1 MKGAAMIAEA
11 LKREGVDVVFCFP
24 QNPLIDAIADAGIRP
39 IVCRQERVGVNM
51 ADGYSRTSMA
61 LGSPPP
67 DPRGAPGALGSDR
80 LGVFV
85 MQYGP
90 GAENAYPG
98 VAQAFA
104 NGVPMLLLPG
114 ASDLRR
120 LDTLP
125 NYWASR
131 NFAGVTKWSATVPTA
146 DRIGH
151 LMRRAFYEMRTGRPG
166 PVLLEVP
173 HEIMAESL
181 DEPFDYRPAKPLK
194 TLGDPDDVREVAAV
208 LLRAEAPL
216 IHAGQG
222 VLFSRATDE
231 LVELAQLLQ
240 MPVMTTLPGKSSFPE
255 DHPLALGSGG
265 STTTGAVA
273 HFMRKADV
281 VFGIGSSLT
290 RTSFGITIPP
300 GKVIIHATNNEWD
313 VNRDYPADYGIL
325 GDAKLVLRQLIDEVR
340 RQSSHPASERDGVAD
355 EVKTVKSAWLQE
367 WMPKLT
373 SDDVP
378 LSPYRVIW
386 DLMHTVDRR
395 NTIITHDSGGPR
407 NQIVPFWE
415 SLVPGSYIGWGKST
429 QLGYSLGAIM
439 GAKLAAP
446 DKLCIN
452 LMGDA
457 AIGMVGMDIETA
469 VRAQIPILTVVLN
482 NGTMAAETRSTAI
495 AAERYDALTQ
505 TGDYSAVARA
515 LGAWCERVTTPDEIV
530 PAIKRAV
537 DATRDGRPALI
548 ELITTQ
554 ETAVS
559 APIR

>member
-1 MKGAAMIAEA
+1 MKGGAMIAEA
-11 LKREGVDVVFCFP
+11 LKREGVDCVFCFP

-51 ADGYSRTSMA
+51 ADGYSRTSLA
-61 LGSPPP
+61 LG
-67 DPRGAPGALGSDR
+67 GNGSSGQNATR
-80 LGVFV
+80 VGVFV

-90 GAENAYPG
+90 GAENSYAG

-104 NGVPMLLLPG
+104 NGIPMLLLPG

-125 NYWASR
+125 NFWSSR
-131 NFAGVTKWSATVPTA
+131 NFAGVTKWAATVPNA
-146 DRIGH
+146 DRIAH

-173 HEIMAESL
+173 HEVIAQNL
-181 DEPFDYRPAKPLK
+181 DDAFDYRAAKPVK
-194 TLGDPDDVREVAAV
+194 TLGDPDDVREAVGV
-208 LLRAEAPL
+208 LLRAEAPI

-222 VLFSRATDE
+222 VLFSRASPE
-231 LVELAQLLQ
+231 LIELAEMMQI
-240 MPVMTTLPGKSSFPE
+240 PVMTTLNGKSAFPE
-255 DHPLALGSGG
+255 NHPLAVGSGS

-273 HFMRKADV
+273 HFLRKADV

-313 VNRDYPADYGIL
+313 VNRDYPADYAIL
-325 GDAKLVLRQLIDEVR
+325 GDAKLVLRQMIEEVR
-340 RQSSHPASERDGVAD
+340 RQASNPASERDDVAG
-355 EVKTVKSAWLQE
+355 EVRSVKSAWLGE
-367 WMPKLT
+367 WMPRLT
-373 SDDVP
+373 SDETP

-386 DLMHTVDRR
+386 DLMHSVDPA

-415 SLVPGSYIGWGKST
+415 SLTPGSYIGWGKST
-429 QLGYSLGAIM
+429 QLGFGLGAIM

-469 VRAQIPILTVVLN
+469 ARAKIPILTIVLN
-482 NGTMAAETRSTAI
+482 NGFMAAETHATPI
-495 AAERYDALTQ
+495 ASAKYDALTQ

-515 LGAWCERVTTPDEIV
+515 LGAWSERVTTPDQIL
-530 PAIKRAV
+530 PAVQRGIE
-537 DATRDGRPALI
+537 ATRSGTPALV
-548 ELITTQ
+548 EFMTKQ

-559 APIR
+559 QPIR

>member
-11 LKREGVDVVFCFP
+11 LKREGVDCVFCFP
-24 QNPLIDAIADAGIRP
+24 QNPLIDAIANAGIRP

-51 ADGYSRTSMA
+51 ADGYSRTS
-61 LGSPPP
+61 
-67 DPRGAPGALGSDR
+67 RGQR
-80 LGVFV
+80 IGVFV

-104 NGVPMLLLPG
+104 NGIPMLLLPG

-131 NFAGVTKWSATVPTA
+131 NFAGVTKWSATVGNA

-166 PVLLEVP
+166 PVMIEVP
-173 HEIMAESL
+173 HEVMNQEL
-181 DEPFDYRPAKPLK
+181 DDGFDYRPVKGLK
-194 TLGDPDDVREVAAV
+194 TLGDPADVREVVGV
-208 LLRAEAPL
+208 LLRAEAPI

-222 VLFSRATDE
+222 VLFSEATDE
-231 LVELAQLLQ
+231 LIELAELMQI
-240 MPVMTTLPGKSSFPE
+240 PVMTTLPGKSGFPE
-255 DHPLALGSGG
+255 NHPLALGSGG
-265 STTTGAVA
+265 STTTGTVA

-300 GKVIIHATNNEWD
+300 GKIIIQATNNEWD
-313 VNRDYPADYGIL
+313 VNRDYRADYAIL
-325 GDAKLVLRQLIDEVR
+325 GDAKLVLRQIIDEVR
-340 RQSSHPASERDGVAD
+340 RQSSNPASERDDVAE
-355 EVKTVKSAWLQE
+355 EVKTVRLAWLQE

-373 SDDVP
+373 SQDVP

-386 DLMHTVDRR
+386 DLMNTVDRR

-407 NQIVPFWE
+407 NQITPFWE

-429 QLGYSLGAIM
+429 QLGFGLGAIM

-469 VRAQIPILTVVLN
+469 VRANIPILTVVLN
-482 NGTMAAETRSTAI
+482 NGFMAAETHATPI

-505 TGDYSAVARA
+505 TGDYAAVAKA
-515 LGAWCERVTTPDEIV
+515 LGAWSERVSTPDQIA
-530 PAIKRAV
+530 PAIQRAADV
-537 DATRDGRPALI
+537 TRSGSPALL
-548 ELITTQ
+548 EFMTTQ

>member
-1 MKGAAMIAEA
+1 MIAEA
-11 LKREGVDVVFCFP
+11 LKREGVDCVFCFP

-51 ADGYSRTSMA
+51 ADGYSRTS
-61 LGSPPP
+61 
-67 DPRGAPGALGSDR
+67 RALGSDR
-80 LGVFV
+80 VGVFV

-90 GAENAYPG
+90 GAENSYPG

-114 ASDLRR
+114 ASDRRR
-120 LDTLP
+120 LDVLP

-131 NFAGVTKWSATVPTA
+131 NFAGVTKWAATVPTL
-146 DRIGH
+146 DRIGD

-173 HEIMAESL
+173 HEIMAE
-181 DEPFDYRPAKPLK
+181 DADAPFEYQPARALK
-194 TLGDPDDVREVAAV
+194 SLGDPDDIRAAASS
-208 LLRAEAPL
+208 LLGAQAPI

-222 VLFSRATDE
+222 VLFSQASDE
-231 LVELAQLLQ
+231 LVELAELLQ
-240 MPVMTTLPGKSSFPE
+240 IPVMTTLPGKSAFPE

-273 HFMRKADV
+273 HFLRKADV
-281 VFGIGSSLT
+281 VFGIGTSFT

-313 VNRDYPADYGIL
+313 INRDYRADHGIL
-325 GDAKLVLRQLIDEVR
+325 GDAKLVLRQLIDEIG
-340 RQSSHPASERDGVAD
+340 RQVPARSRDGVAG
-355 EVKTVKSAWLQE
+355 EVKDVKSTWQQE

-373 SDDVP
+373 SNDVP

-395 NTIITHDSGGPR
+395 TTIITHDSGGPR

-429 QLGYSLGAIM
+429 QLGYSLGGIM

-446 DKLCIN
+446 DRLCIN

-469 VRAQIPILTVVLN
+469 ARARIPILTVVLN

-495 AAERYDALTQ
+495 ADEKYDALRQ
-505 TGDYSAVARA
+505 TGDYGAVARA
-515 LGAWCERVTTPDEIV
+515 LGAICERVTAPADIV
-530 PAIKRAV
+530 PAIKRGV
-537 DATRDGRPALI
+537 DATRGGSPVVI
-548 ELITTQ
+548 EFMTTQ

>member
-11 LKREGVDVVFCFP
+11 LKREGVDTVFCFP

-51 ADGYSRTSMA
+51 ADGYSRTA
-61 LGSPPP
+61 KANG
-67 DPRGAPGALGSDR
+67 DDR
-80 LGVFV
+80 IGVFV

-90 GAENAYPG
+90 GAENSYPG

-104 NGVPMLLLPG
+104 NGIPMLLLPG

-125 NYWASR
+125 NFWASR
-131 NFAGVTKWSATVPTA
+131 NFAGVTKWAATVPAA

-173 HEIMAESL
+173 HEVMAQNL
-181 DEPFDYRPAKPLK
+181 DEPFDYVPAKSAR
-194 TLGDPDDVREVAAV
+194 TLADPDDVREATTV

-222 VLFSRATDE
+222 VLFSRATSE
-231 LVELAQLLQ
+231 LVELAELLQ
-240 MPVMTTLPGKSSFPE
+240 IPVMTTLPGKSGFPE
-255 DHPLALGSGG
+255 DHRLALGSGG

-281 VFGIGSSLT
+281 VFSIGSSLT

-300 GKVIIHATNNEWD
+300 GKVIIQATNNEWD
-313 VNRDYPADYGIL
+313 LNRDYRTDYGIL
-325 GDAKLVLRQLIDEVR
+325 GDAKLVLRQLIDEIR
-340 RQSSHPASERDGVAD
+340 RQSPNPTTGQDGVAA
-355 EVKTVKSAWLQE
+355 EVKAVKSAWLQE

-373 SDDVP
+373 SKDVP

-395 NTIITHDSGGPR
+395 NTIVTHDSGGPR

-429 QLGYSLGAIM
+429 QLGFGLGAIM

-469 VRAQIPILTVVLN
+469 ARARIPILTVVLN
-482 NGTMAAETRSTAI
+482 NGTMAAEIHSTAI
-495 AAERYDALTQ
+495 ADEKYDALTQ
-505 TGDYSAVARA
+505 TGDYGAVARA
-515 LGAWCERVTTPDEIV
+515 LGAVCERVTTPDQIV
-530 PAIKRAV
+530 PAIERAI
-537 DATRDGRPALI
+537 DATRSGTPALV
-548 ELITTQ
+548 EFITTQ

>member
-11 LKREGVDVVFCFP
+11 LKREGVDIVFCFP

-51 ADGYSRTSMA
+51 ADGYSRTA
-61 LGSPPP
+61 KAHG
-67 DPRGAPGALGSDR
+67 DDR
-80 LGVFV
+80 IGVFV

-90 GAENAYPG
+90 GAENSYPG

-104 NGVPMLLLPG
+104 NGIPMLLLPG

-125 NYWASR
+125 NFWASR
-131 NFAGVTKWSATVPTA
+131 NFAGVTKWAATVPAA

-173 HEIMAESL
+173 HEVMAQNV
-181 DEPFDYRPAKPLK
+181 DEPFDYVPAKSAR
-194 TLGDPDDVREVAAV
+194 TLADPDDVREAVTV

-222 VLFSRATDE
+222 VLFSRATSE
-231 LVELAQLLQ
+231 LVELAELLQ
-240 MPVMTTLPGKSSFPE
+240 IPVMTTLPGKSGFPE

-281 VFGIGSSLT
+281 VLSIGSSLT

-300 GKVIIHATNNEWD
+300 GKIIIQATNNEWD
-313 VNRDYPADYGIL
+313 LNRDYRTDYGIL
-325 GDAKLVLRQLIDEVR
+325 GDAKLVLRQLIDEIR
-340 RQSSHPASERDGVAD
+340 RQSPSPTIGQDGVAA
-355 EVKTVKSAWLQE
+355 EVKAVKSAWLQE

-373 SDDVP
+373 SKDVP

-395 NTIITHDSGGPR
+395 NTIVTHDSGGPR
-407 NQIVPFWE
+407 NQITPFWE

-429 QLGYSLGAIM
+429 QLGFGLGAIM

-469 VRAQIPILTVVLN
+469 ARARIPILTVVLN
-482 NGTMAAETRSTAI
+482 NGTMAAEIHSTAI
-495 AAERYDALTQ
+495 ADEKYDALTQ
-505 TGDYSAVARA
+505 TGDYGAVARA
-515 LGAWCERVTTPDEIV
+515 LGAACERVTTPDQIV
-530 PAIKRAV
+530 PAIERGI
-537 DATRDGRPALI
+537 DATRSGTPALL
-548 ELITTQ
+548 EFITTQ

>member
-11 LKREGVDVVFCFP
+11 LKREGVDCVFCFP
-24 QNPLIDAIADAGIRP
+24 QNPLIDAIANAGIRP

-51 ADGYSRTSMA
+51 ADGYSRTS
-61 LGSPPP
+61 
-67 DPRGAPGALGSDR
+67 RGQR
-80 LGVFV
+80 IGVFV

-104 NGVPMLLLPG
+104 NGIPMLLLPG

-131 NFAGVTKWSATVPTA
+131 NFAGVTKWSATVGNA

-166 PVLLEVP
+166 PVMIEVP
-173 HEIMAESL
+173 HEVMNQEL
-181 DEPFDYRPAKPLK
+181 DDGFDYQPVKGLK
-194 TLGDPDDVREVAAV
+194 TLGDPADVREVVGV
-208 LLRAEAPL
+208 LLRAEAPI

-222 VLFSRATDE
+222 VLFSEATDE
-231 LVELAQLLQ
+231 LIELAELMQI
-240 MPVMTTLPGKSSFPE
+240 PVMTTLPGKSGFPE
-255 DHPLALGSGG
+255 NHPLALGSGG

-300 GKVIIHATNNEWD
+300 GKIIIQATNNEWD
-313 VNRDYPADYGIL
+313 VNRDYRADYAIL
-325 GDAKLVLRQLIDEVR
+325 GDAKLVLRQMIDEVH
-340 RQSSHPASERDGVAD
+340 RQSSNPASERDDVAE
-355 EVKTVKSAWLQE
+355 EVKTVRLAWLQE

-373 SDDVP
+373 SQDVP

-386 DLMHTVDRR
+386 DLMNTVDRR

-407 NQIVPFWE
+407 NQITPFWE

-429 QLGYSLGAIM
+429 QLGFGLGAIM

-469 VRAQIPILTVVLN
+469 VRANIPILTVVLN
-482 NGTMAAETRSTAI
+482 NGFMAAETHATPI

-505 TGDYSAVARA
+505 TGDYVAVAKA
-515 LGAWCERVTTPDEIV
+515 LGAWSERVSTPDQIA
-530 PAIKRAV
+530 PAIQRAADV
-537 DATRDGRPALI
+537 TRSGGPALL
-548 ELITTQ
+548 EFMTTQ

>member
-11 LKREGVDVVFCFP
+11 LKREGVDCVFCFP

-51 ADGYSRTSMA
+51 ADGYSRTA
-61 LGSPPP
+61 FTIGNNGT
-67 DPRGAPGALGSDR
+67 DTQRVNGI
-80 LGVFV
+80 GVFV

-90 GAENAYPG
+90 GAENSYAG

-104 NGVPMLLLPG
+104 NGIPMLLLPG

-131 NFAGVTKWSATVPTA
+131 NFAGVTKWSATVGNA

-166 PVLLEVP
+166 PVMLEVP
-173 HEIMAESL
+173 HEVMNQDVDGEY
-181 DEPFDYRPAKPLK
+181 DYEPAKPLR
-194 TLGDPDDVREVAAV
+194 TLGDPDDIREAIGV
-208 LLRAEAPL
+208 LLRSEAPV

-222 VLFSRATDE
+222 VLFSRASQE
-231 LVELAQLLQ
+231 LLEFAELLQ
-240 MPVMTTLPGKSSFPE
+240 IPVMTTLNGKSAFPE
-255 DHPLALGSGG
+255 NHPLAIGSGS

-273 HFMRKADV
+273 HFLRKADV
-281 VFGIGSSLT
+281 VFAIGSSLT
-290 RTSFGITIPP
+290 RTSFGVTIPP

-313 VNRDYPADYGIL
+313 INRDYRADYGIL
-325 GDAKLVLRQLIDEVR
+325 GDAKLVLRQMIDETR
-340 RQSSHPASERDGVAD
+340 RQSSNPASERDDVAE
-355 EVKTVKSAWLQE
+355 EVKTVKTAWLSE
-367 WMPKLT
+367 WMPRLT
-373 SDDVP
+373 SDETP
-378 LSPYRVIW
+378 LTPYRVIW
-386 DLMHTVDRR
+386 DLMHTVDRA

-407 NQIVPFWE
+407 NQITPFWE
-415 SLVPGSYIGWGKST
+415 SVTPGGYIGWGKST
-429 QLGYSLGAIM
+429 QLGFGLGAIM

-446 DKLCIN
+446 EKLCIN

-457 AIGMVGMDIETA
+457 AIGMTGMDIETA
-469 VRAQIPILTVVLN
+469 ARAKIPILTVVLN
-482 NGTMAAETRSTAI
+482 NGFMAAETHATPI
-495 AAERYDALTQ
+495 AAEKYDALTQ

-515 LGAWCERVTTPDEIV
+515 LGAWSERVSTPDQIV
-530 PAIKRAV
+530 PTIQRAIQV
-537 DATRDGRPALI
+537 TEGGQPALV
-548 ELITTQ
+548 EFLTKQ

-559 APIR
+559 QPIR

>member
-1 MKGAAMIAEA
+1 MKGSAMIAEA
-11 LKREGVDVVFCFP
+11 LKREDVECVFCFP

-51 ADGYSRTSMA
+51 ADGYSRTA
-61 LGSPPP
+61 L
-67 DPRGAPGALGSDR
+67 AMDR
-80 LGVFV
+80 QSASGQNGRRVGVFV

-90 GAENAYPG
+90 GAENSYAG

-125 NYWASR
+125 NFWASR
-131 NFAGVTKWSATVPTA
+131 QFAGVTKWSATIPAA

-166 PVLLEVP
+166 PVMLEVP
-173 HEIMAESL
+173 HEVMNQEI
-181 DEPFDYRPAKPLK
+181 DDGFDYQPARGLK
-194 TLGDPDDVREVAAV
+194 TLGDPADVREAAGI
-208 LLRAEAPL
+208 LLRAEAPI

-222 VLFSRATDE
+222 VLFSQASDE
-231 LVELAQLLQ
+231 LVELAELMQI
-240 MPVMTTLPGKSSFPE
+240 PVMTTLPGKSGFPE
-255 DHPLALGSGG
+255 NHALALGSGG

-273 HFMRKADV
+273 HFLRKADV
-281 VFGIGSSLT
+281 VFSIGSSLT

-300 GKVIIHATNNEWD
+300 GKVIIQATNNEWD
-313 VNRDYPADYGIL
+313 VNRDYCADYAIL

-340 RQSSHPASERDGVAD
+340 HQSSSPASERDDVA
-355 EVKTVKSAWLQE
+355 EEIRAVRSTWLQE

-373 SDDVP
+373 SNETP
-378 LSPYRVIW
+378 LTPYRVIW
-386 DLMHTVDRR
+386 DMMRTVDRD

-415 SLVPGSYIGWGKST
+415 STVPGSYIGWGKST
-429 QLGYSLGAIM
+429 QLGFGLGAIM

-457 AIGMVGMDIETA
+457 AIGMTGMDIETA
-469 VRAQIPILTVVLN
+469 VRAKIPILTVVFN
-482 NGTMAAETRSTAI
+482 NGFMAAETHATPI
-495 AAERYDALTQ
+495 ASEKYDALTQ

-515 LGAWCERVTTPDEIV
+515 LGAWSERVKTPDEIV
-530 PAIKRAV
+530 PVLKRAIE
-537 DATRDGRPALI
+537 ATQSGTPAVV
-548 ELITTQ
+548 EFMTTQ